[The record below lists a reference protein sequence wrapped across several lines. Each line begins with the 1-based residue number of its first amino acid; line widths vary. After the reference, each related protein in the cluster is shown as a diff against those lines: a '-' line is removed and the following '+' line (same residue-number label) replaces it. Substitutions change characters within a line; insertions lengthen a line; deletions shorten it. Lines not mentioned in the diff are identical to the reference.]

1 MTDTRLHRIYIVG
14 GGAGGLELATA
25 LGNRLGKKRRADI
38 TLVDQSL
45 THVWKPLLHEV
56 AAGTLDAHDDDV
68 EYLAQAHRHHFTFRL
83 GRMERI
89 DRAQREISL
98 AATFD
103 DDRRVVIP
111 ERRFNYDTLIV
122 AIGSVSNDFG
132 IAGAQKNCYFLD
144 TRAQADR
151 FQDDLLK
158 TYLRAQTQT
167 APIDPG
173 QLTVAIVGGGATG
186 VELAAELRNAARQLV
201 AYGLDR
207 IDPERDVR
215 LALIQAHDRLLP
227 DLPPAL
233 SEATRA
239 QLQQMG
245 VDVYTGERVQEV
257 SEAGVRTHTG
267 RFIPAGMKVWAA
279 GIKGPDVLATL
290 DGLETNRINQLVVRD
305 TLQTTR
311 DENIFAFGD
320 CAACPQPGKSATV
333 PPRAQ
338 AAHQQ
343 SSLLFKAM
351 RRRLKGKS
359 LPTYVYRDYGSLIS
373 LGRYSTVGNLMG
385 NLMGDVMIGGR
396 IARLMYISLH
406 KLHQRALHG
415 TMPVMLSTIA
425 EWLTRPT
432 HPRLKLH

>member
-1 MTDTRLHRIYIVG
+1 MSAQQLHRIYIIG

-25 LGNRLGKKRRADI
+25 LGNKFGKRRRAEI

-56 AAGTLDAHDDDV
+56 AAGTLDSHDDDV
-68 EYLAQAHRHHFTFRL
+68 EYLAQAHRHHFNFRL
-83 GRMERI
+83 GRLTRI
-89 DRAQREISL
+89 DRAEREIFL

-103 DDRRVVIP
+103 EHGAVVIP
-111 ERRFNYDTLIV
+111 ERRFHYDTLIV
-122 AIGSVSNDFG
+122 AVGSVSNDFG
-132 IAGAQKNCYFLD
+132 IPGAGKYCYFLD
-144 TRAQADR
+144 TREQADH

-167 APIDPG
+167 APIAAG

-207 IDPERDVR
+207 INPERDVR

-227 DLPPAL
+227 DLPTAL
-233 SEATRA
+233 SDATRA
-239 QLQQMG
+239 QLEQLG
-245 VDVYTGERVQEV
+245 VEVYTGERVTEV
-257 SEAGVRTHTG
+257 TAEGVGTHSG
-267 RFIPAGMKVWAA
+267 RFIPAAMKVWAA
-279 GIKGPDVLATL
+279 GIKGPDILATL
-290 DGLETNRINQLVVRD
+290 DGLEVNRINQLVVRQ

-311 DENIFAFGD
+311 DDNIFAFGD
-320 CAACPQPGKSATV
+320 CAACPQPNAKATV

-343 SSLLFKAM
+343 ASLLMKSMQRRM
-351 RRRLKGKS
+351 RGKV
-359 LPTYVYRDYGSLIS
+359 LPLYVYKDYGSLIS

-385 NLMGDVMIGGR
+385 NLMGNVMIGGR
-396 IARLMYISLH
+396 IARLMYLSLH

-415 TMPVMLSTIA
+415 TIAVMLSTLA

-432 HPRLKLH
+432 RARLKLH